1 MSNSVLKYENFF
13 SEKVYYCPCW
23 ENAINEIFKKQIRSY
38 TEIMLAVLNVVLVM
52 LEFFAQ
58 E

>member
-13 SEKVYYCPCW
+13 PEKVYYCPCG
-23 ENAINEIFKKQIRSY
+23 ENAINEIFKKQIHSY
-38 TEIMLAVLNVVLVM
+38 TEIMLAVSECCVGDARV
-52 LEFFAQ
+52 FAQ